1 MKHFSV
7 IILIVMLLMTFIAT
21 GTLFASQDEHFE
33 ESINQIEENVQIDND
48 GRVTITKTESSDL
61 TSRFEQKGYE
71 VINFLRRI
79 AQPLAILAFLI
90 GALMIVIGQI
100 TGSRMKNTGMMVL
113 LFTAISYAGIVFA
126 PEILDSFI
134 SWLSA

>member
-7 IILIVMLLMTFIAT
+7 IILIVMFLMTFVAT
-21 GTLFASQDEHFE
+21 GTLFANQNEHLE
-33 ESINQIEENVQIDND
+33 EQMSQIEENVQID
-48 GRVTITKTESSDL
+48 GGAVTITKTESSDL